1 MAVQRSLSCISSH
14 ADYKRP
20 LLEYGVLGM
29 RICLYRQSIV
39 TDIVSRLAGL
49 PKPILDTAQMR
60 SSSLKAETQE
70 RLRGIVAR
78 RVGWM
83 LHNLFDN
90 KTSSSQVLRNV
101 EMLHNSLSSSSISF
115 SQ

>member
-29 RICLYRQSIV
+29 RICLCRQTIV

-49 PKPILDTAQMR
+49 PKPILDIAQMR

-70 RLRGIVAR
+70 RLRGTIAR
-78 RVGWM
+78 RVGRVLHDM
-83 LHNLFDN
+83 LENQ
-90 KTSSSQVLRNV
+90 TSPSQMLRNV
-101 EMLHNSLSSSSISF
+101 EMLHKSLSLSSIPF